1 MKTQIIGDDMQAVI
15 AEFKPGEEIVAEAG
29 GMMYMRGDIS
39 IDSEM
44 RGGLLKGVMRSVFGG
59 ESLFLSVFRCGQNP
73 GEVGFAAP
81 YPGQIEELK
90 LDGNKVIAQRD
101 AFMFSHGEIEIG
113 VELSKKLGA
122 GFFGGEGFILQNIQ
136 GTGSAFIHAGGN
148 FVSKEL
154 AENEVIKVDTG
165 CLVAFDEGVEYN
177 IERIGGI
184 KTSIFGGE
192 GLFIA
197 TLKGP
202 GRVWLQTL
210 PFSRMANKIYAAAGA
225 NQGQS
230 RGAAGLGGDL
240 LQGFISGD

>member
-15 AEFKPGEEIVAEAG
+15 AEFNPGEEIVAEAG

-39 IDSEM
+39 IDSEL

-59 ESLFLSVFRCGQNP
+59 ESLFLSVFRSGQNL

-90 LDGNKVIAQRD
+90 LTGNKIIAQRD
-101 AFMFSHGEIEIG
+101 AYMFSHGEIELG
-113 VELSKKLGA
+113 VELSRKLGA
-122 GFFGGEGFILQNIQ
+122 GFFGGEGFILQSIQ
-136 GTGSAFIHAGGN
+136 GKGSAFIHAGGN
-148 FVSKEL
+148 FVMKDL
-154 AENEVIKVDTG
+154 AENEKVKVDTG
-165 CLVAFDEGVEYN
+165 CLVAFEDSVEYN

-192 GLFIA
+192 GLFVA
-197 TLKGP
+197 TLTGP
-202 GRVWLQTL
+202 GKVWLQTL
-210 PFSRMANKIYAAAGA
+210 PFSRMANKIYAAAGG

-230 RGAAGLGGDL
+230 RGAAGIGGDFL
-240 LQGFISGD
+240 KGFLSGD